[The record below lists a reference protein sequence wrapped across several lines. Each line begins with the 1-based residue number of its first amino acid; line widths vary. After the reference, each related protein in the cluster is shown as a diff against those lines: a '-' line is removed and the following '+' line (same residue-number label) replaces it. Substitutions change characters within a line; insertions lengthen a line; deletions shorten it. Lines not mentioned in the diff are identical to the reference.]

1 MTFKSAL
8 EIDCGLRYMYDSLCI
23 MSSCGRKMLLS
34 SDMMTTKS
42 DIEAYY
48 GRLNDIYKHDCS
60 KIAHKLMY
68 LKDIH
73 NTLSRLSDGS
83 TLDDIELFEV
93 KHLAILSSQIR
104 NMLTE
109 QNIAAITLPQLDK
122 VVEILDPDKLNIPSF
137 YIYDSYNEALREVR
151 KQMKAIQAQGDD
163 IAEDKRQ
170 ELAMLLQQHA
180 DLELQVRE
188 QLSQQLLAYVAP
200 LTETLD
206 NLSCLDILIA
216 KAEQIRQM
224 NLCIPR
230 IEEEEYTLYNNMFH
244 PQVKAHLAEQGK
256 AFMPVD
262 ITYAHT
268 PVTIIG
274 ANMGGKSV
282 VLKSLALNQL
292 LAQYGFGV
300 AADHC
305 NINPVE
311 EIALCIG
318 DEQSIVKGVSS
329 FAGEIL
335 AIDAVIKKIRAGRK
349 LLALIDEPAR
359 TTNPVE
365 GTALVEGLLEVIDHC
380 NGAFILTT
388 HYNIENSDVKRYRVK
403 GLNNG
408 QMDYTLEETH
418 CGDVPHEAIAIAESL
433 DIDSQWIEYTKK
445 NLNN

>member
-230 IEEEEYTLYNNMFH
+230 IEEEKYTLYNNMFH

-262 ITYAHT
+262 ITYEHT

-388 HYNIENSDVKRYRVK
+388 HYNIENSDVKRYRVR

-433 DIDSQWIEYTKK
+433 GIDSQWIEYTKK

>member
-93 KHLAILSSQIR
+93 KHLAILSSQIH

-109 QNIAAITLPQLDK
+109 QNIEAITLPQLDK

-200 LTETLD
+200 LTDTLD
-206 NLSCLDILIA
+206 KLSCLDILIA

-230 IEEEEYTLYNNMFH
+230 IEEEKYTLYNNMFH

-262 ITYAHT
+262 ITYEHT

-433 DIDSQWIEYTKK
+433 GIDSQWIEYTKK